1 MKKLLI
7 VINSLDIGGSEKSLI
22 SFLNLIDYNQYQVDL
37 LMLKKGGDF
46 DCYIPEQV
54 NILDVPDYYQF
65 LQGNKDF
72 PIYRKYLYNIIRLK
86 CSIDLRVNKIVNYR
100 MNNQQIF
107 YKNQKYVLDNIQKK
121 YDIAIAYAQGFPT
134 YLVADKVTAR
144 KKFAWINCD
153 YRCTSYDKKMDE
165 KFYNLIDK
173 IIAVSDAGKQSIIS
187 VNPKYTNKVE
197 VIKDVLDPTLIW
209 KMVDEY
215 EVNFSSDFINIVTVA
230 RLVKDHKGYDIAI
243 EAAKNLK
250 DRGIQFK
257 WYAIGEGHDREIIE
271 KLIERYNLHDQ
282 FSLLGNKKNP
292 YPYMKACDVYVQTSK
307 FEGLGLT
314 VIEAKILQKLIV
326 TTNFSTASEII
337 DDNDTGLIVGLSG
350 EAVADGILQYINDI
364 KLKDRIKKNLLKSK
378 VENFNDEIKKIR
390 ELLQEL

>member
-46 DCYIPEQV
+46 ECYIPEQV
-54 NILDVPDYYQF
+54 NVLDVPDYYQF

-86 CSIDLRVNKIVNYR
+86 CSIHLRVNKILNYR

-107 YKNQKYVLDNIQKK
+107 YKNQKYVLEDIPKK

-134 YLVADKVTAR
+134 YLVADKVTAK

-209 KMVDEY
+209 KMADEY
-215 EVNFSSDFINIVTVA
+215 DVKFSSDFINIVTVA
-230 RLVKDHKGYDIAI
+230 RLVKDYKGYDIAI
-243 EAAKNLK
+243 EAAKDLK

-257 WYAIGEGHDREIIE
+257 WYVIGDGPDREKIE
-271 KLIERYNLHDQ
+271 QLILKYNLQNH
-282 FSLLGNKKNP
+282 FILLGSKKNP
-292 YPYMKACDVYVQTSK
+292 YPYMKKCDIYVQTSRV
-307 FEGLGLT
+307 EGLGLT
-314 VIEAKILQKLIV
+314 VIEAKILKSLIV

-337 DDNDTGLIVGLSG
+337 ENDNTGLIVGLSG
-350 EAVADGILQYINDI
+350 EAVADGILQYIDDI
-364 KLKDRIKKNLLKSK
+364 KLKDRIKKNLLESK
-378 VENFNDEIKKIR
+378 VEDFNDEIKKIR
-390 ELLQEL
+390 NLLQES